1 MSLVYF
7 SNYKIGVIFSFKKF
21 GTVFFSTILHA
32 ISVWC
37 GLLKI
42 WCSFFLYSFIGK
54 FYWKWLYIQKLQAH
68 SQNYVNRKLSNL
80 QKAPGRQLVSVLFS
94 TKEGGKRN
102 EMKWNGKHGNKKQSN
117 LTLYE
122 LINVEKMRFQLASQ
136 NKKMRFQMVPK
147 ETLMLPAS
155 PSSVF
160 HTKFTTS
167 DLESK

>member
-54 FYWKWLYIQKLQAH
+54 FYWKWLYIQNLQAH

-94 TKEGGKRN
+94 TKGGESETKWN
-102 EMKWNGKHGNKKQSN
+102 EMESMATRNSR
-117 LTLYE
+117 TLHWM
-122 LINVEKMRFQLASQ
+122 NWSTWKRCDFSWPHKTKRCDFRWSQ
-136 NKKMRFQMVPK
+136 KR
-147 ETLMLPAS
+147 L
-155 PSSVF
+155 
-160 HTKFTTS
+160 
-167 DLESK
+167 